1 MLYYKYCNSDGFDIL
16 LNSRLKTT
24 RASEF
29 NDPFDLAFGI
39 DFEETGSE
47 KIEPGLTK
55 KWILESIEKTM
66 DSLNEKFGIACFSR
80 CPDII
85 QMWSHYAE
93 NHRGIV
99 IGLEEDEFV
108 GDRAKLVEVKYRKDM
123 VMLPYTASIPMSKQ
137 VEKEYEKRFRIVMG
151 RKESG
156 WSYEEEVRIYA
167 ELKEQDK
174 DGNYYVEIPPS
185 SIREIYL
192 GLRSPET
199 SEIIARALKQKKE
212 FRHLKIFKMEKST
225 REYKLIP
232 RLINT

>member
-1 MLYYKYCNSDGFDIL
+1 MLYKYCNSDGFDIL
-16 LNSRLKTT
+16 DYSRLKIT

-29 NDPFDLAFGI
+29 NDPFDLTFGI
-39 DFEETGSE
+39 DFEESGSE
-47 KIEPGLTK
+47 KNEQGLTK
-55 KWILESIEKTM
+55 KWILESIERTM
-66 DSLNEKFGIACFSR
+66 NSLNKKFGIACFSR
-80 CPDII
+80 RPDII

-99 IGLEEDEFV
+99 IGLEENEIIE
-108 GDRAKLVEVKYRKDM
+108 DRSYLVEVRYSKA
-123 VMLPYTASIPMSKQ
+123 MLLFPLRASI
-137 VEKEYEKRFRIVMG
+137 EDYEKGFKDVLG

-156 WSYEEEVRIYA
+156 WCYEEEVRIYA

-199 SEIIARALKQKKE
+199 SIAKALKKKKE

-225 REYKLIP
+225 KEYKLIP